1 MQNMIL
7 QKCAWASIQTTV
19 AYTKHSHTHT
29 HTHIHVYVYIHFGPF
44 PMVKRDKVD
53 GGCCV

>member
-19 AYTKHSHTHT
+19 AYTKHTHA
-29 HTHIHVYVYIHFGPF
+29 HIYMCVYVYIHFGPF

>member
-7 QKCAWASIQTTV
+7 QKCAWANIQTTV
-19 AYTKHSHTHT
+19 AYTKYTHT
-29 HTHIHVYVYIHFGPF
+29 QRYIYIYIYIFGPF
-44 PMVKRDKVD
+44 PRVKRDKVD